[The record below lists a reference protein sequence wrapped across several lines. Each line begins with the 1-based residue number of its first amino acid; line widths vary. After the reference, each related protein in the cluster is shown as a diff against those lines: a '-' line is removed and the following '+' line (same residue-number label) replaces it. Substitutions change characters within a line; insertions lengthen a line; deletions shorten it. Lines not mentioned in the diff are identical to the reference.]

1 MRFAIEY
8 CQSEWLAVLF
18 MGFRHLQG
26 RNRRTFMKKL
36 LILGAGGHGQV
47 VAETAAACGYE
58 QIAFL
63 DDNDPNVSGTI
74 SELDKFHDCYEECF
88 VGIGNNR
95 LRLELLQ
102 KAEASGFKLPI
113 LIHPTAYV
121 SGSARIQKG
130 TIIEPMAVVNS
141 HAMVGAGSIISVG
154 AIVDHDALLESAVHI
169 NAGAVVKAGGMVGT
183 FEKLEAGEVRLGY
196 PVHTAG
202 TYTLQPEQKQTKS

>member
-1 MRFAIEY
+1 MQFAIEH

-18 MGFRHLQG
+18 MGADTCRAEIGDFYEKTSDPWS
-26 RNRRTFMKKL
+26 RR
-36 LILGAGGHGQV
+36 ACQV
-47 VAETAAACGYE
+47 VAETAAACGYG

-63 DDNDPNVSGTI
+63 DDNDPNVSGKIT
-74 SELDKFHDCYEECF
+74 ELDKFRDCYEECF

-102 KAEASGFKLPI
+102 KAEASGFKLPV

-141 HAMVGAGSIISVG
+141 HAMVGAGQSFQWEPLWITMPYWKVPYISMQ
-154 AIVDHDALLESAVHI
+154 E
-169 NAGAVVKAGGMVGT
+169 
-183 FEKLEAGEVRLGY
+183 RL
-196 PVHTAG
+196 
-202 TYTLQPEQKQTKS
+202 

>member
-1 MRFAIEY
+1 
-8 CQSEWLAVLF
+8 
-18 MGFRHLQG
+18 
-26 RNRRTFMKKL
+26 MKKL

-47 VAETAAACGYE
+47 VAETAAACGYG

-63 DDNDPNVSGTI
+63 DDNDLNVSGTI
-74 SELDKFHDCYEECF
+74 SELDRFRDCYEECF

-102 KAEASGFKLPI
+102 KAEASGFKLPV

-154 AIVDHDALLESAVHI
+154 AIVDHDALLENAVHI

-196 PVHTAG
+196 PAHTAG
-202 TYTLQPEQKQTKS
+202 TYTLQTEQKQIKS

>member
-1 MRFAIEY
+1 
-8 CQSEWLAVLF
+8 
-18 MGFRHLQG
+18 
-26 RNRRTFMKKL
+26 MKKL

-47 VAETAAACGYE
+47 VAETAAACGYG

-141 HAMVGAGSIISVG
+141 HAMVGAGSIIS
-154 AIVDHDALLESAVHI
+154 LESAVHI